1 MLKYAIIYTTRS
13 ENCVKF
19 YGKVLTKFNSC
30 GVLHSKQASRGNPAF
45 LSYQKS
51 NIGCYAHDC
60 CIIITDTGFLCF
72 RSCMTNLEKNKQAKK
87 PLPFELSLFFEEDS
101 VIIIERDAGELFN
114 ITDPNMQIKGLSSFI
129 LSGLMVTHDE
139 KSLSCDDRL

>member
-19 YGKVLTKFNSC
+19 YGKVLTKFNGY
-30 GVLHSKQASRGNPAF
+30 GVLHSKQASRSNPAF

-101 VIIIERDAGELFN
+101 VIIIERDVGRIVQYNGSEYA
-114 ITDPNMQIKGLSSFI
+114 DKGIEQLYSERTYGSA
-129 LSGLMVTHDE
+129 
-139 KSLSCDDRL
+139 